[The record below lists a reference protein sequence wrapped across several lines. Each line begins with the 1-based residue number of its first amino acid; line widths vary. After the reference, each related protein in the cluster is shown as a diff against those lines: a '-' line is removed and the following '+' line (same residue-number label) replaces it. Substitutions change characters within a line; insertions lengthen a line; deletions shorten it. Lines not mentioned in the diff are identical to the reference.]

1 MPAALV
7 DVELADG
14 IPDIDDL
21 EAYTRA
27 FIVLRYRGV
36 PFGHAWLPVLNGRV
50 TSAAI
55 QSHITGTLLPE
66 LSRRWTDYHLS
77 RSDDFA
83 RALPD
88 VTVAICTRDRPDDVA
103 RALKAVARLEGG
115 PYPILVVDN
124 RPSTDATR
132 EIAVS
137 RPGVEYVREDTPG
150 LNAARNRALREART
164 AVVAFTDDDAAPEP
178 GWLVALLRNFGHRLV
193 LGATGLTL
201 PLELETDAQEWFERY
216 TPFGRG
222 YFRRVFDP
230 ADCSP
235 HAAGTVGAG
244 ANMALRRDVLELA
257 GPFDESLDSGT
268 PTRSGGDHEM
278 FSRILARGYR
288 MIYDPAAVSRH
299 RHRRDW
305 EQLRSTIEGY
315 GTGVYA
321 TWTARIVQDFDLSV
335 LKEAARWFTRN
346 QAPGLLRALTRRP
359 DAPPLDLV
367 AAELAGCAKGPFAW
381 WQSRRAHGAAIGR

>member
-14 IPDIDDL
+14 IPDIDAL

-27 FIVLRYRGV
+27 FVVLRYHGV
-36 PFGHAWLPVLNGRV
+36 PFGHAWLPVLNGRIA
-50 TSAAI
+50 SATI
-55 QSHITGTLLPE
+55 QAHILDKLLPE
-66 LSRRWTDYHLS
+66 LSRRWVDHHLNS
-77 RSDDFA
+77 AAASPDP
-83 RALPD
+83 LP
-88 VTVAICTRDRPDDVA
+88 TATIAICTRDRPDDLA
-103 RALKAVARLEGG
+103 RALPAIARLKGA

-124 RPSTDATR
+124 CPSTAATR
-132 EIAVS
+132 EIVAS
-137 RPGVEYVREDTPG
+137 WPGVEYVREDRPG

-164 AVVAFTDDDAAPEP
+164 DVVAFSDDDAAPEP
-178 GWLVALLRNFGHRLV
+178 GWLQALLRNFGHRLV
-193 LGATGLTL
+193 LGTTGLTL
-201 PLELETDAQEWFERY
+201 PLELGTDAQEWFERY

-222 YFRRVFDP
+222 YFRRTFDP
-230 ADCSP
+230 SECSP

-244 ANMALRRDVLELA
+244 ANMALRRDVLDLV

-299 RHRRDW
+299 RHRRSW
-305 EQLRSTIEGY
+305 EELRTTIEGY
-315 GTGVYA
+315 GVGVYA
-321 TWTARIVQDFDLSV
+321 TWTARIVEDHDLSV
-335 LKEAARWFTRN
+335 LKEAVRWFARN
-346 QAPGLLRALTRRP
+346 QAPGLFRALARRP

-367 AAELAGCAKGPFAW
+367 FAELAGCAKGPFAW
-381 WQSRRAHGAAIGR
+381 RRSRNRSRVAAGR